1 MPREVVPRSA
11 KPNDRIANSIRDPLS
26 PLDGGIGRASGILP
40 TFYAARYALG
50 GTGHAGIL
58 HSVRLFLSGAEIIAA
73 LLFLVPLTTFVGGYM
88 LLAIFGLA
96 IVIHG
101 LHGEF
106 GGLEILVLYGVAV
119 WVSRAARKD
128 AEITAEGQL
137 PTSKSFEQQR
147 TQR

>member
-1 MPREVVPRSA
+1 
-11 KPNDRIANSIRDPLS
+11 
-26 PLDGGIGRASGILP
+26 
-40 TFYAARYALG
+40 
-50 GTGHAGIL
+50 
-58 HSVRLFLSGAEIIAA
+58 
-73 LLFLVPLTTFVGGYM
+73 VPLTTFVGGYV

-137 PTSKSFEQQR
+137 PTSKSFEQQM

>member
-1 MPREVVPRSA
+1 MTASRTAFAVRCLHWTVGLVVLLESCR
-11 KPNDRIANSIRDPLS
+11 
-26 PLDGGIGRASGILP
+26 
-40 TFYAARYALG
+40 TFYAAYFGLHG
-50 GTGHAGIL
+50 SGHAGIL
-58 HSVRLFLSGAEIIAA
+58 NSVRLFLSGAEIIAA

-119 WVSRAARKD
+119 WVSLAAGKD
-128 AEITAEGQL
+128 AELTAEAQL
-137 PTSKSFEQQR
+137 PTSKKL
-147 TQR
+147 

>member
-1 MPREVVPRSA
+1 MTASRTAFAIRCLHWTVGLVVLLESCR
-11 KPNDRIANSIRDPLS
+11 
-26 PLDGGIGRASGILP
+26 